1 MDQAQHII
9 DYPPAVW
16 NFKETWKQ
24 IVHYD
29 ARSLNAIERDGAV
42 GKGEGAESKRGPY
55 PSQTYQL
62 RLCQPIIIYV
72 MGGWTS
78 APKTVGSDA
87 NYYNRA
93 YWKLHK
99 Q

>member
-42 GKGEGAESKRGPY
+42 GKERQKGDEGVAYGIFREIGMSNKMSVVLFCPLAGGNALPKA
-55 PSQTYQL
+55 
-62 RLCQPIIIYV
+62 PI
-72 MGGWTS
+72 
-78 APKTVGSDA
+78 
-87 NYYNRA
+87 
-93 YWKLHK
+93 
-99 Q
+99 

>member
-1 MDQAQHII
+1 MGGPQVKLPDSRSSRMDQAQHII

-42 GKGEGAESKRGPY
+42 GKGEGAVEGRRGRCVRHI
-55 PSQTYQL
+55 Q
-62 RLCQPIIIYV
+62 R
-72 MGGWTS
+72 
-78 APKTVGSDA
+78 
-87 NYYNRA
+87 NRNE
-93 YWKLHK
+93 
-99 Q
+99 